1 MTPKTLIEYL
11 GVGLAAYLL
20 FRGFRNQ
27 ANIYKE
33 SEETETRKRLQKR
46 SEEDVQK
53 TSSENAISW
62 TDPRTKKSRTANMD
76 TMAKLIEKAL
86 VGSIFTEDEELVQS
100 VMNSIPV
107 QIKGSKGNLTYPI
120 RKIAVRY
127 AVNTGGKNLKADLT
141 RLLSTSEL
149 NKLGVNRHLQWL

>member
-1 MTPKTLIEYL
+1 MTPKILLEYIA
-11 GVGLAAYLL
+11 VGLGAYLL
-20 FRGFRNQ
+20 FRGFRSQ
-27 ANIYKE
+27 ANQYKE
-33 SEETETRKRLQKR
+33 SEETEAKKRLQKR
-46 SEEDVQK
+46 SEEEVQK
-53 TSSENAISW
+53 TSSENAIAW
-62 TDPRTKKSRTANMD
+62 TDPKTKKKRSANMD

-86 VGSIFTEDEELVQS
+86 LGSIITEDEELVQS

-107 QIKGSKGNLTYPI
+107 AIKGTAGNLTYPI

-149 NKLGVNRHLQWL
+149 NKLGVNKHLQWL

>member
-1 MTPKTLIEYL
+1 MMTPKTLMEYIA
-11 GVGLAAYLL
+11 VGLGAYLL
-20 FRGFRNQ
+20 FRGFRSQ
-27 ANIYKE
+27 ANQYKE
-33 SEETETRKRLQKR
+33 SEETEAKKRLQKR
-46 SEEDVQK
+46 SEEEVQK
-53 TSSENAISW
+53 TSSENAIAW
-62 TDPRTKKSRTANMD
+62 TDPRTKKKRSANMD

-86 VGSIFTEDEELVQS
+86 LGSIISEDEELVRS

-107 QIKGSKGNLTYPI
+107 AIKGSAGVSYPI

-149 NKLGVNRHLQWL
+149 NKLGVNKHLQWL

>member
-1 MTPKTLIEYL
+1 MTPKMLMEYVA
-11 GVGLAAYLL
+11 VGLGAYLL
-20 FRGFRNQ
+20 FRGFRSQ
-27 ANIYKE
+27 ANQYKE
-33 SEETETRKRLQKR
+33 SEETEAKKRLQKR
-46 SEEDVQK
+46 SEEEVQK
-53 TSSENAISW
+53 TSSENAIAW
-62 TDPRTKKSRTANMD
+62 TDPKTKKKRSANMD

-86 VGSIFTEDEELVQS
+86 LGSIITEDEELVQS

-107 QIKGSKGNLTYPI
+107 AIKGSAGNLTYPI

-149 NKLGVNRHLQWL
+149 SKLGVNKHLQWL